1 MNIILEYMLYRNIV
15 VAEYQNITVFIYS
28 NYYYTHPI
36 AIFACMFT
44 FTFPI
49 Y

>member
-1 MNIILEYMLYRNIV
+1 MNIILEYIV

>member
-1 MNIILEYMLYRNIV
+1 MNIILEYQYIV
-15 VAEYQNITVFIYS
+15 VAELEYQNITVFIYS